1 MVLYIS
7 GCEVIVGN
15 FDVICY
21 GKQVV
26 NFEIISFIIL
36 YFVHCKLVGKGA
48 HLELVVMQ
56 NELIYFVKKIKWFL
70 SKKLNG

>member
-26 NFEIISFIIL
+26 NFEIICSLSYILFIVN
-36 YFVHCKLVGKGA
+36 FKEEETK
-48 HLELVVMQ
+48 EDKEM
-56 NELIYFVKKIKWFL
+56 KIKISW
-70 SKKLNG
+70 